1 MTTLVSDPSPL
12 HITSFRSKIGVDAR
26 VVFETV
32 VNRLGQKPETKARAK
47 PLYAFFH
54 DFESRYGELTQIT
67 KLEKRMSDLFPE
79 DQRLALF
86 SRRFV
91 QQTFDPTAIRPII
104 SPASQAKPKALPTI
118 EAPVSQ
124 NTPPNNLVQSNS
136 PKRPLPLEESDNEGG
151 RPRKLARGESPLKGA
166 AGRRL
171 DQQKRGR
178 QPYEMP
184 QFESQSQPQAPHT
197 PFLPRDVLFLL
208 GIIPKA
214 ETYHA
219 TKFKAEEMVRL
230 IRETNI
236 PSSTTQLPR
245 PPIAMGVQPIQGV
258 HGMPQTS
265 QMPPRPLM
273 SQVHQMS
280 QMPPGQ
286 YNGGYSHF
294 PTPYGLPLLVPNLPP
309 LWSRT
314 QDYEPHG
321 SLMGY
326 NPQVASSGYQ
336 DRAPLHS
343 RHMNQNMASTYALP
357 LPSLWQT
364 PGVLTPPSD
373 DMGSRL
379 TELSNELQRSSYD
392 YRR

>member
-1 MTTLVSDPSPL
+1 MPL
-12 HITSFRSKIGVDAR
+12 TFWLKANLGVDAR

-32 VNRLGQKPETKARAK
+32 VSRLGQKPETKARAK

-104 SPASQAKPKALPTI
+104 SPASQAKPKALPTV
-118 EAPVSQ
+118 EAPASQ
-124 NTPPNNLVQSNS
+124 NTPPNNFVQSNS
-136 PKRPLPLEESDNEGG
+136 PKRPLPLEESDNEGS

-171 DQQKRGR
+171 DQQKRTR

-184 QFESQSQPQAPHT
+184 QFESQSLPQAPPA

-236 PSSTTQLPR
+236 PSSTAQLPR
-245 PPIAMGVQPIQGV
+245 PIAMGTQSMQGL
-258 HGMPQTS
+258 HGVPQTS
-265 QMPPRPLM
+265 QMGPQPSMPQM
-273 SQVHQMS
+273 HAMS

-294 PTPYGLPLLVPNLPP
+294 PNPYAFPLLVPNFPP
-309 LWSRT
+309 PWSCT
-314 QDYEPHG
+314 QTHEAYG
-321 SLMGY
+321 SWVTGY
-326 NPQVASSGYQ
+326 SPSVASSGYQ
-336 DRAPLHS
+336 DRTPMHS
-343 RHMNQNMASTYALP
+343 HHPHLKMASKSIFP
-357 LPSLWQT
+357 PPSPWQP
-364 PGVLTPPSD
+364 PGVLAPPSD
-373 DMGSRL
+373 DMAARQAKL
-379 TELSNELQRSSYD
+379 VAELQRNSYD

>member
-1 MTTLVSDPSPL
+1 MTSS
-12 HITSFRSKIGVDAR
+12 RSNISADAR

-32 VNRLGQKPETKARAK
+32 VSRLGQKPETKARAK

-54 DFESRYGELTQIT
+54 DFESRYGELTQII

-91 QQTFDPTAIRPII
+91 QQAFDPTAVRPII

-118 EAPVSQ
+118 EAPVSH
-124 NTPPNNLVQSNS
+124 NTPPNNFVQSNS

-171 DQQKRGR
+171 DQQKRSR

-184 QFESQSQPQAPHT
+184 QFESQSQSQALPT

-236 PSSTTQLPR
+236 PSSAAQLPR
-245 PPIAMGVQPIQGV
+245 PPIAMGAQPMQSM
-258 HGMPQTS
+258 HGMPQTP
-265 QMPPRPLM
+265 QMPPRPPM
-273 SQVHQMS
+273 SQMHQMA

-286 YNGGYSHF
+286 FNGGYSHF
-294 PTPYGLPLLVPNLPP
+294 PNPYGLPLLVPNFPLPP
-309 LWSRT
+309 SRT
-314 QDYEPHG
+314 PDYEPYG
-321 SLMGY
+321 GRVTGY
-326 NPQVASSGYQ
+326 NLQVASSRYQ
-336 DRAPLHS
+336 DCAPLHS
-343 RHMNQNMASTYALP
+343 HHTKQNMASTYALP
-357 LPSLWQT
+357 PPSAWQT

-373 DMGSRL
+373 DTGFRVAKF
-379 TELSNELQRSSYD
+379 SNELQRNSYEC
-392 YRR
+392 RR

>member
-1 MTTLVSDPSPL
+1 M
-12 HITSFRSKIGVDAR
+12 
-26 VVFETV
+26 
-32 VNRLGQKPETKARAK
+32 ARAK

-54 DFESRYGELTQIT
+54 DFESRYGELSQIT

-79 DQRLALF
+79 DQRLTLF

-91 QQTFDPTAIRPII
+91 QQMFDPTAIRPII
-104 SPASQAKPKALPTI
+104 SPATQARPKALPSV

-124 NTPPNNLVQSNS
+124 DTPPNRFVQANS

-171 DQQKRGR
+171 DQQKRSR

-184 QFESQSQPQAPHT
+184 QFESQSLPQGSPS

-236 PSSTTQLPR
+236 PSSVTQLPQG
-245 PPIAMGVQPIQGV
+245 PIAMGVQPMQGMHV
-258 HGMPQTS
+258 NPQLPHNPQMPQRPPMPQMH
-265 QMPPRPLM
+265 QMP
-273 SQVHQMS
+273 

-286 YNGGYSHF
+286 YNGGYSDF
-294 PTPYGLPLLVPNLPP
+294 PSSDYSACAQPNPP
-309 LWSRT
+309 TLRLHNENQET
-314 QDYEPHG
+314 QM
-321 SLMGY
+321 MGY
-326 NPQVASSGYQ
+326 NPQPPFLGPQ
-336 DRAPLHS
+336 DRAAMHA
-343 RHMNQNMASTYALP
+343 RHINQIMATESIMASAASWQRP
-357 LPSLWQT
+357 GNPSA
-364 PGVLTPPSD
+364 PSD
-373 DMGSRL
+373 DIAARL
-379 TELSNELQRSSYD
+379 AKLSSELQRVSYN
-392 YRR
+392 YKR

>member
-1 MTTLVSDPSPL
+1 M
-12 HITSFRSKIGVDAR
+12 
-26 VVFETV
+26 
-32 VNRLGQKPETKARAK
+32 VNRLGQKAETVARAK

-104 SPASQAKPKALPTI
+104 SPATQAKPKVLASI
-118 EAPVSQ
+118 EAPVSRD
-124 NTPPNNLVQSNS
+124 TPPNRFVQTNS
-136 PKRPLPLEESDNEGG
+136 PKRPLPIEESENEGG

-171 DQQKRGR
+171 DQQKRSR

-184 QFESQSQPQAPHT
+184 QYESQSLPQVAPS

-214 ETYHA
+214 EAYHA
-219 TKFKAEEMVRL
+219 TRFKADEMVRL

-236 PSSTTQLPR
+236 PSSVTQLPR
-245 PPIAMGVQPIQGV
+245 PPVAMGAQAPQGI
-258 HGMPQTS
+258 HGMPQMPQTP
-265 QMPPRPLM
+265 QMPQRPPM
-273 SQVHQMS
+273 PAMHQMS

-286 YNGGYSHF
+286 YNGGYSNF
-294 PTPYGLPLLVPNLPP
+294 P
-309 LWSRT
+309 S
-314 QDYEPHG
+314 
-321 SLMGY
+321 
-326 NPQVASSGYQ
+326 SSGCSAFVQPHSPHSWPLGQSYEAQ
-336 DRAPLHS
+336 GSRAMDSSPRLGPPGPQGRAPLGS
-343 RHMNQNMASTYALP
+343 RHTNSYGASTFA
-357 LPSLWQT
+357 LPSLPSSQS
-364 PGVLTPPSD
+364 PGSLLAPPD
-373 DMGSRL
+373 GIAVRL
-379 TELSNELQRSSYD
+379 AKLANELQRNSYD
-392 YRR
+392 YGR